1 MNTKLY
7 VGNLPFSTS
16 EAELRVLFQRV
27 GNVRTVTIPLDRE
40 TQRPRGFAFVEM
52 ETPDEASAAIRAFN
66 GHLMNGRPLTVNA
79 ARPMEPRGNSF
90 GRERNPARNGGHRRN
105 SNRW

>member
-16 EAELRVLFQRV
+16 ETELRLLFQRV
-27 GNVRTVTIPLDRE
+27 GNVRSITIPLDRE

-52 ETPDEASAAIRAFN
+52 ETPDEATAAIRVFN
-66 GHLMNGRPLTVNA
+66 GHLMGGRPLTVNA
-79 ARPMEPRGNSF
+79 ARPMEPRSGGG
-90 GRERNPARNGGHRRN
+90 GRERNPRFGSGRR
-105 SNRW
+105 STDRW